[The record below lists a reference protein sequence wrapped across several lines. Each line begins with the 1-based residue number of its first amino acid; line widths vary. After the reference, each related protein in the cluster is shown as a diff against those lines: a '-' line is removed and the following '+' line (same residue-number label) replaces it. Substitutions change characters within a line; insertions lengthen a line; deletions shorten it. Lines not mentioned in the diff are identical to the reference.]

1 MFVLQFITIFLK
13 NWREIIFLMRKFQSM
28 NIDEQVLSNKSNVFM
43 LVIKNIKFVT

>member
-1 MFVLQFITIFLK
+1 
-13 NWREIIFLMRKFQSM
+13 MRKFQSM